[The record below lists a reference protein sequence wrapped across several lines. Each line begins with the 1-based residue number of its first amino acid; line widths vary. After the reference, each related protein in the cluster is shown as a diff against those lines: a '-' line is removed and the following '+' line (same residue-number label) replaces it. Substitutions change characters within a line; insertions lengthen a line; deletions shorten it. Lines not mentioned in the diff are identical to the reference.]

1 MKHALELL
9 RHLLHLLHRAHLLL
23 AFVAFGVVLGATTG
37 MVLTQ
42 RIVGV
47 VLGTVL
53 GVWVMVRLFNWWT
66 DNG

>member
-23 AFVAFGVVLGATTG
+23 VFVAVGVVLGATAG

-47 VLGTVL
+47 VLGAGL
-53 GVWVMVRLFNWWT
+53 GVWAMVYLFNRWI
-66 DNG
+66 D